1 MGKENKMDINK
12 MINDLRG
19 RHDSNQIGMIATHLG
34 VVRGTSRNGQGVTG
48 IEVSYDHQILR
59 DIIHDIKRMPG
70 IIDVLVDTSEGCLNV
85 GNEILSVAVAG
96 DIREHVFAALM
107 DAVNRIKAEA
117 SKKKEFFRE

>member
-1 MGKENKMDINK
+1 MDINK
-12 MINDLRG
+12 MISALRG
-19 RHDSNQIGMIATHLG
+19 RHDSNRIGMIATHLG

-59 DIIHDIKRMPG
+59 DIIHDIKRMSG
-70 IIDVLVDTSEGCLNV
+70 IIDVLVDTSEGFLDV
-85 GNEILSVAVAG
+85 GDEILSVAVAG

-107 DAVNRIKAEA
+107 EAVNRIKVEA